1 MKNKLATLSRSI
13 FLIAAVTVSCA
24 FAQGKNEG
32 GGRLAGT
39 WDAAVNITNC
49 STGNVITTFKSIAA
63 FNQGGTYVGITGG
76 TSPAERSTEVGVWTH
91 LAGDRYQFRFKVY
104 HSPGG
109 VGAPSFYDIVTH
121 EIELDPDNLNYT
133 SAGTATRY
141 TMAGNVVFSGCSTAV
156 GSRFTL

>member
-1 MKNKLATLSRSI
+1 MKNKLATLFGSI
-13 FLIAAVTVSCA
+13 LLLGAVTVSCA
-24 FAQGKNEG
+24 FAQGKNER

-49 STGNVITTFKSIAA
+49 STGAVITSFSSIAA

-76 TSPAERSTEVGVWTH
+76 TSPAERSPEIGFWSH
-91 LAGDRYQFRFKVY
+91 LGGNRYQFRFKTY

-109 VGAPSFYDIVTH
+109 VGAPTFYDIVTH
-121 EIELDPDNLNYT
+121 EINLDPDNLSYT

-141 TMAGNVVFSGCSTAV
+141 NRAGVVIFSGCSTAV
-156 GSRFTL
+156 GSRFSI